1 MKKIIDIKKLFQEK
15 KYTEI
20 ISQLENNINYIQNN
34 SGLLNLLGACRLLKG
49 KSNKEDLSSA
59 LDDFRKAYLV
69 ENRPNHSK
77 EAFVNFINVSVDIF
91 EYENSKENHELS
103 SNNFKE
109 AVDFFE
115 KNEDLFLNDVRTVLA
130 MVRIYKRLVN
140 LDRVNFCLKA
150 LIKNKNTSPFVLNN
164 YIYNNTFS
172 KNWRPNDF
180 LKYGK
185 ILYDNLPNYKDNK
198 IVPLNKEK
206 NKKIKIGFLSADLSG
221 LHPVTYFLKS
231 ILSNYDSNQIEV
243 FLYLNHRQKDEDSS
257 TNDLK
262 KLAKK
267 SCEILNLTDI
277 EAINLIRNDKIDII
291 VDLMGV
297 TSKNRLSL
305 IKNRVAPIQILWCG
319 YCNTTGIKGMDY
331 IIADPNL
338 VLENEEKNYSEKII
352 YLPKIWNSH
361 SGINVKRVYSQSP
374 FVKNKF
380 ITFGSFNNFSKI
392 NDDVINV
399 WSQILKSLPN
409 SRLILKSNLK
419 KDYSRIKNIF
429 KENKIE
435 ENILFYEKAYP
446 VENHLKLY
454 KNIDIALDTFPYNGV
469 TTSFEAIWM
478 GVPVLTMKGYNFNS
492 RCGES
497 INKNL
502 KLDYLIAK
510 NVKEYIS
517 KAVELAENTDKLVEI
532 RDHIFS
538 NAIESPLFDQL
549 AFSKNFFSSIENI
562 YNNI

>member
-69 ENRPNHSK
+69 ENRPNTSK

-91 EYENSKENHELS
+91 EYENSKKNHELS

-115 KNEDLFLNDVRTVLA
+115 KNEDFFLNDVRTVLA

-243 FLYLNHRQKDEDSS
+243 FLYLNHTQTDEDSS

-262 KLAKK
+262 RLAKK
-267 SCEILNLTDI
+267 SYEILNLTDI

-291 VDLMGV
+291 VDLMGI

-331 IIADPNL
+331 LIADPNL
-338 VLENEEKNYSEKII
+338 VFENEKKNYSEKII
-352 YLPKIWNSH
+352 YMPKIWNSH
-361 SGINVKRVYSQSP
+361 SGINIERVYTQP
-374 FVKNKF
+374 PIVKNKY
-380 ITFGSFNNFSKI
+380 ITFGSFNNFKKI
-392 NDDVINV
+392 NDNVVNV
-399 WSQILKSLPN
+399 WSRILKKIPNSKLLLKSSSVLSNNLISQKFKDNQILES
-409 SRLILKSNLK
+409 
-419 KDYSRIKNIF
+419 
-429 KENKIE
+429 IE
-435 ENILFYEKAYP
+435 FVPFASDFETHIN
-446 VENHLKLY
+446 LY
-454 KNIDIALDTFPYNGV
+454 KKVDIALDTFPYNGV

-478 GVPVLTMKGYNFNS
+478 GVPVLTMRGYNFIS

-502 KLDYLIAK
+502 NMTNL
-510 NVKEYIS
+510 IS
-517 KAVELAENTDKLVEI
+517 KNENDYFLQACKIASDKENI
-532 RDHIFS
+532 TKMREHIFNTALS
-538 NAIESPLFDQL
+538 TPLFDTKD
-549 AFSKNFFSSIENI
+549 FSYQFFDKLKKLIK
-562 YNNI
+562 

>member
-69 ENRPNHSK
+69 ENRPNTSK

-115 KNEDLFLNDVRTVLA
+115 KNEDLFSNDVRTVLA

-243 FLYLNHRQKDEDSS
+243 FLYLNHTQTDEDSS

-338 VLENEEKNYSEKII
+338 VFENEKKNYSEKII
-352 YLPKIWNSH
+352 YMPKIWNSH
-361 SGINVKRVYSQSP
+361 SGINIERVYTQP
-374 FVKNKF
+374 PIVKNKY
-380 ITFGSFNNFSKI
+380 ITFGSFNNFKKI
-392 NDDVINV
+392 NDNVVNV
-399 WSQILKSLPN
+399 WSRILKKIPN
-409 SRLILKSNLK
+409 SKLLLKSSSVLSNNLISEK
-419 KDYSRIKNIF
+419 F
-429 KENKIE
+429 KENQILESIE
-435 ENILFYEKAYP
+435 FEPFASDFETHIN
-446 VENHLKLY
+446 LY
-454 KNIDIALDTFPYNGV
+454 KKVDIALDTFPYNGV

-478 GVPVLTMKGYNFNS
+478 GVPVITMSGYNFNS
-492 RCGES
+492 RCGVS
-497 INKNL
+497 INRNL
-502 KLDYLIAK
+502 KMENLIASDEKDYVSKVIDLSK
-510 NVKEYIS
+510 NTKKYLDLRKS
-517 KAVELAENTDKLVEI
+517 
-532 RDHIFS
+532 IFVD
-538 NAIESPLFDQL
+538 ALKSPLFDQER
-549 AFSKNFFSSIENI
+549 FSKSFFKVLEEITN
-562 YNNI
+562 

>member
-20 ISQLENNINYIQNN
+20 ISQLENNITKIQKN
-34 SGLLNLLGACRLLKG
+34 SGILNLLGACRLLRG

-59 LDDFRKAYLV
+59 LEDFRKAYLA
-69 ENRPNHSK
+69 EHRTNHSK
-77 EAFVNFINVSVDIF
+77 EAFVNFINVSIDLF
-91 EYENSKENHELS
+91 EYENSKKNHELS

-115 KNEDLFLNDVRTVLA
+115 KNEDFFLNDVRTVLA
-130 MVRIYKRLVN
+130 MVRIYKRLVD
-140 LDRVNFCLKA
+140 LERVNFYLET
-150 LIKNKNTSPFVLNN
+150 LIKNKNTNPFVLNN

-172 KNWRPNDF
+172 KNWRSDDF

-185 ILYDNLPNYKDNK
+185 ILYDNLPNYSENK
-198 IVPLNKEK
+198 IVPLKKEK

-221 LHPVTYFLKS
+221 FHPVTYFLKS
-231 ILSNYDSNQIEV
+231 ILSNYDSNQMEI
-243 FLYLNHRQKDEDSS
+243 FLYLNHTQTKEDSS
-257 TNDLK
+257 TNDLM
-262 KLAKK
+262 KLVNK
-267 SCEILNLTDI
+267 SCEILNLSDV

-305 IKNRVAPIQILWCG
+305 IKNRVAPVQILWCG
-319 YCNTTGIKGMDY
+319 YCNTTGVKGMDY

-338 VLENEEKNYSEKII
+338 VFENEKKNYSEKIV

-380 ITFGSFNNFSKI
+380 ITFGSFNNFRKI
-392 NDDVINV
+392 NENVISV
-399 WSQILKSLPN
+399 WSRILKKIPN
-409 SRLILKSNLK
+409 SKLILKSSSVLSNNLIFQK
-419 KDYSRIKNIF
+419 F
-429 KENKIE
+429 KENQISE
-435 ENILFYEKAYP
+435 S
-446 VENHLKLY
+446 VEFEPFESDFETHLNLY
-454 KNIDIALDTFPYNGV
+454 KKVDVALDTFPYNGV

-478 GVPVLTMKGYNFNS
+478 GVPVLTMKGYNFIS

-502 KLDYLIAK
+502 NMTNL
-510 NVKEYIS
+510 IS
-517 KAVELAENTDKLVEI
+517 KNENDYFLQACKIASDKDNLTKMRE
-532 RDHIFS
+532 HIFNTALS
-538 NAIESPLFDQL
+538 TPLFD
-549 AFSKNFFSSIENI
+549 AKDFSYQFFDKLKKLIK
-562 YNNI
+562 